1 MANRQE
7 RYAAIKAAG
16 TPYDADI
23 QRAAEANGVNYDF
36 LHKQLWFESEFNPKA
51 KSPTGPRGIGQFTT
65 ATGNAYG
72 LVTDEDFNDPVKSI
86 DASARH
92 MKDILATTNG
102 DYLKAALAYNQGGG
116 RLGRPQLAAFDQGDT
131 TQITPEGMLYMQ
143 NLSDVAGES
152 PFSTLLGQ
160 RGNVTNPG
168 ITPKSD
174 AVEFDRAMQGITAD
188 IKTVRGA
195 TPELGNMN
203 VKGEQKD
210 IYRQNFAEAEFDVKG
225 APKGW
230 FEGTGKV
237 VESELATGTLG
248 QLFRNVKMSTFD
260 PMEGYDAPDT
270 SAWGEAEFKQMRDA
284 GVSPQFYPFIFDN
297 TRGNKNRIGD
307 AIVLAKQNMA
317 YQKQS
322 LAQSTSAQV
331 VGGFV
336 GAGVDPFTYM
346 PIPGA
351 TGATLFSKTVAG
363 ASGAG
368 IAAMASEGLREAST
382 GIEAHYGTAL
392 VGGAL
397 IGGGLTALTSA
408 MSKAAPGVA
417 PRLDM
422 WDGDLEAI
430 LARHGEAALPNDFH
444 AAAMRLEARET
455 ARQGNFEDPSRMHWQ
470 PHEQVEEFAGVR
482 FTRVPGEEG
491 AVRLQDG
498 SVLSAGNPLNPLT
511 IEAFQGAERAAQGLS
526 MGGFTEIGY
535 TLTRSANEEV
545 RGIGA
550 QLFRSTTGM
559 ESGSHGKF
567 GATASDIVERQMA
580 QDHVSYNNIVSNLH
594 EAIKDP
600 RYAAMPGGREVQME
614 SAYRRVTEALE
625 DRTGA
630 KKAQLSSSE
639 RALMDSVD
647 AHYSRKLDALQNP
660 AQFGNHRATSVLGAT
675 RHEGAYV
682 PNVYDDAVKN
692 MWIQRM
698 GGKENFQEAIIQSW
712 LASYASRA
720 HVKARVDRMIAES
733 NPGVTMS
740 PADIQRAVE
749 DYARNKAYG
758 ISHTQDFNRSHLVDD
773 QVNGLVGAENNN
785 FLEGRHL
792 FDSDMKIPLQGG
804 AEFSVNDLRSFD
816 LTSITPG
823 YDRRVNGDIGIM
835 GATGQST
842 EALKDRITAMG
853 VGNENRKEYK
863 ALQDAVKLLT
873 GRARRD
879 PDGVMATIARSLT
892 DMSFLA
898 KNAYMGIQG
907 ITETAA
913 LVTKGHTAML
923 LKGVPFLNQM
933 MTVGSKATPEFLAD
947 MHGLVFG
954 RELDNLIRPKRADI
968 VMRLRDHADASP
980 AMAQAVGSLKWATG
994 EMAAR
999 WPLTRFLTESSNYIA
1014 DAGRQGVLKELVDM
1028 AHGTPSKM
1036 GKKLFD
1042 QTRLKSMSLTQDQY
1056 EGMLDLVRSATTV
1069 KNGKV
1074 EITDRAAFQSD
1085 PRSMDIWRL
1094 GDKIADETI
1103 LRPHKLSSQD
1113 TEAYGAGVK
1122 MAMQFKNFTM
1132 RSMNARAIR
1141 AYHDH
1146 TKNGRTADSVMQAII
1161 STGMAGAMFTAMAYV
1176 RSTGMPDKDRDAYLK
1191 QAVNPTMFAY
1201 SALSRGSHI
1210 GAPLGLANM
1219 VMAPL
1224 GLDQARMVRTS
1235 ITPRPKAQKEKGA
1248 IQYGASKDDRVQD
1261 FMSGVLDQVPAASW
1275 ALGAGQAVHSAV
1287 GAAATTDRAGDQA
1300 YMNSFY
1306 NGLRGV
1312 IPNDPASQY
1321 LFMKI
1326 MESEGIQAR

>member
-1 MANRQE
+1 MTFE
-7 RYAAIKAAG
+7 EEYAKVQRDG
-16 TPYDADI
+16 SPYDSDI
-23 QRAAEANGVNYDF
+23 QRTAEAYGINYEF
-36 LHKQLWFESEFNPKA
+36 LHKQLFMESRFNPKA
-51 KSPTGPRGIGQFTT
+51 KSPTGPRGIGQMTG
-65 ATGNAYG
+65 ATGAAYG
-72 LVTDEDFNDPVKSI
+72 LLTDEDFYDPAKSI
-86 DASARH
+86 DAAGRH
-92 MKDILATTNG
+92 MRDILSNSGG
-102 DYLKAALAYNQGGG
+102 DYLKAALSYNQGEG
-116 RLGRPQLAAFDQGDT
+116 RLGRPQIAALDAGDLSK
-131 TQITPEGMLYMQ
+131 ISPEGVKYMK
-143 NLSDVAGES
+143 NLRSVSGES
-152 PFSTLLGQ
+152 PFGALLDSHGA
-160 RGNVTNPG
+160 VTNPG

-174 AVEFDRAMQGITAD
+174 AVSFDKAMEGLTATQS
-188 IKTVRGA
+188 TVRGA

-203 VKGEQKD
+203 IKGKEKD
-210 IYRQNFAEAEFDVKG
+210 TFRQNFAEQEFDIKG

-230 FEGTGKV
+230 FEGTDKV

-260 PMEGYDAPDT
+260 PMEGYETRDV
-270 SAWGEAEFKQMRDA
+270 SKWGDAEFAQMRES
-284 GVSPQFYPFIFDN
+284 GVSPQYYGFIFDQ
-297 TRGNKNRIGD
+297 TRGDKVRIPA
-307 AIVLAKQNMA
+307 AIKMAKENMA
-317 YQKQS
+317 YEKQ
-322 LAQSTSAQV
+322 ARDQSTSAQI

-336 GAGVDPFTYM
+336 GAGADPFTYA
-346 PIPGA
+346 PLPGA
-351 TGATLFSKTVAG
+351 TGATLFSKAVSGAAG
-363 ASGAG
+363 AGLAS
-368 IAAMASEGLREAST
+368 MASEGLREAST
-382 GIEAHYGTAL
+382 GIEGHYATAL

-408 MSKAAPGVA
+408 LRKAAPDA

-422 WDGDLEAI
+422 TDADLESF
-430 LARHGEAALPNDFH
+430 LARHGEAALPNEFH

-455 ARQGNFEDPSRMHWQ
+455 ARNGGFEDPSRMHWQ
-470 PHEQVEEFAGVR
+470 SHEEVEEFAGTL

-511 IEAFQGAERAAQGLS
+511 IEAFQNAERAAPGVS

-535 TLTRSANEEV
+535 TLNRSANEEV

-550 QLFRSTTGM
+550 QLFRSTTGT

-580 QDHVSYNNIVSNLH
+580 QDHVSYNKIVTDLH

-600 RYAAMPGGREVQME
+600 RYAAMDGGREVHME
-614 SAYRRVTEALE
+614 AAYRRVTEALE
-625 DRTGA
+625 DRTG
-630 KKAQLSSSE
+630 KLKGDLSKSE

-647 AHYSRKLDALQNP
+647 AHYARKLDALQNP

-682 PNVYDDAVKN
+682 PNVYDDAAKN
-692 MWIQRM
+692 LWTTRM
-698 GGKENFQEAIIQSW
+698 GGQENLQEAIVQSW

-720 HVKARVDRMIAES
+720 HVKARVDRMIAEA
-733 NPGVTMS
+733 NPGKVMT

-749 DYARNKAYG
+749 EYAKNKAYG
-758 ISHTQDFNRSHLVDD
+758 ISHTKDFSRSHLVDD
-773 QVNGLVGAENNN
+773 QVTGLVGAENNN

-842 EALKDRITAMG
+842 EALKDRIVAMG
-853 VGNENRKEYK
+853 VGNERSKDVK
-863 ALQDAVKLLT
+863 ALQDAVKLIT

-923 LKGVPFLNQM
+923 MKGVPFINQI
-933 MTVGSKATPEFLAD
+933 MTMGSKATPEFLND

-968 VMRLRDHADASP
+968 IMRLRDQADASP
-980 AMAQAVGSLKWATG
+980 FVAKAVGSLKWATG
-994 EMAAR
+994 EASAR

-1014 DAGRQGVLKELVDM
+1014 DAGRQGMLKELVDM
-1028 AHGTPSKM
+1028 AHGTPSRM

-1042 QTRLKSMSLTQDQY
+1042 QKRLKSMSITPEQY
-1056 EGMLDLVRSATTV
+1056 EGLLSLVREGTTL

-1074 EITDRAAFQSD
+1074 EITNRDLFTSD
-1085 PRSMDIWRL
+1085 PRSMDLWRL

-1103 LRPHKLSSQD
+1103 LRPHKLSSAD

-1141 AYHDH
+1141 AYHDA
-1146 TKNGRTADSVMQAII
+1146 TKNGRAADQVMQAII

-1235 ITPRPKAQKEKGA
+1235 ITPRPKAEKEKGA
-1248 IQYGASKDDRVQD
+1248 IKYGASKDDRVQD
-1261 FMSGVLDQVPAASW
+1261 FLSGVLDQVPAASW
-1275 ALGAGQAVHSAV
+1275 ALGVGQAVHSAA
-1287 GAAATTDRAGDQA
+1287 GAASTTDRAGDQA

-1312 IPNDPASQY
+1312 IPNDPATQF